1 MIPTPQVLHKS
12 PYSNINVIIMAN
24 RPPFT
29 REALSEKLFGRVTI
43 GNKPI
48 AHHIFKQFE
57 NCGLRNITL
66 VCLSKDNKEY
76 EDYLAQYTSHN
87 NLNINLSLLPVDGTV
102 TTGDIVRKI
111 GADKY
116 TFIFP
121 IDLLTSVNLTQII
134 DFHISSRSEITVIT
148 TKHGLDKSKSK
159 VPGYMIN
166 VRNPYGTRYFVYPE
180 NEPTKLVTLLSDQ
193 ESLNEDLD
201 LSLKQTLI
209 DRDSSSESIASSEF
223 SFEES
228 NEGMEIQDIFL
239 RNSKSLIVDSS
250 MQLTNAYIL
259 SPKCVALLKEDV
271 SSGQKIHSIESEL
284 IPYLC
289 REDVESS
296 QLVNNHI
303 SRRKVAHK
311 ASIYCIGDDNFA
323 FRVTD
328 YASLFLSNLM
338 CGSQKLKGFT
348 PHGENTNGYYVGRDI
363 SVHNTFRFLPC
374 NVYGDNLHIPNENVT
389 IQRSVIGKNCKI
401 GKGAKITNTV
411 LFEGVTI
418 QEGAELSDCL
428 VESDSVIFAGSKLR
442 QCIVASHFQ
451 GTKPI
456 KEEKC
461 TVQNKQ

>member
-1 MIPTPQVLHKS
+1 MISEPQVLHKS

-29 REALSEKLFGRVTI
+29 REAVSEKLFGRVTI

-57 NCGLRNITL
+57 KCGLINITL

-87 NLNINLSLLPVDGTV
+87 NLNINLSLLPVDGTF
-102 TTGDIVRKI
+102 TTGEIIRKI
-111 GADKY
+111 GTDKY
-116 TFIFP
+116 TFVFP
-121 IDLLTSVNLTQII
+121 IDLLTSVNLTEII
-134 DFHISSRSEITVIT
+134 DFHISSRSEITVIA

-180 NEPTKLVTLLSDQ
+180 NEPTNLVTLLSDR

-201 LSLKQTLI
+201 LSLKQALVN
-209 DRDSSSESIASSEF
+209 RDESFESIASSDF
-223 SFEES
+223 SADES
-228 NEGMEIQDIFL
+228 SEGMEIQDVFL
-239 RNSKSLIVDSS
+239 HNNKSLIIDSS

-259 SPKCVALLKEDV
+259 SPKCVSLLKEDV
-271 SSGQKIHSIESEL
+271 SDNQKIHSIESEL

-289 REDVESS
+289 REEAESA
-296 QLVNNHI
+296 QFANNRILH
-303 SRRKVAHK
+303 RKRAHK

-328 YASLFLSNLM
+328 YASLFLANLM
-338 CGSQKLKGFT
+338 CGSGRLKGFI

-363 SVHNTFRFLPC
+363 NVHNTFRFVPC

-389 IQRSVIGKNCKI
+389 IQRSVIGKNCRI
-401 GKGAKITNTV
+401 GKGAKIINTV
-411 LFEGVTI
+411 LFEGVTV
-418 QEGAELSDCL
+418 QENAELNDCL
-428 VESDSVIFAGSKLR
+428 VESDSVIFAGSKLK

-451 GTKPI
+451 GNKPI